1 MRVFIGKVL
10 ALVIVAIVGGLYY
23 TMIFDPF
30 DEDFITEAYYGLL
43 GVAPIC
49 LMYMSPGI
57 LVSYLVDFIMAYTKK
72 TSFVFSIFMYFVIC
86 FIVFYLPFII
96 YVRNDIHAVFY
107 FLLIP
112 VLYGGIESF
121 IQRWLRKQSSA

>member
-1 MRVFIGKVL
+1 MRILIGKLL
-10 ALVIVAIVGGLYY
+10 ALVVVAIVGGFYFSLV
-23 TMIFDPF
+23 FDPYY
-30 DEDFITEAYYGLL
+30 EDFITEAYIALL
-43 GVAPIC
+43 AWSPVC

-57 LVSYLVDFIMAYTKK
+57 LISYLVDFIMAYTKK
-72 TSFVFSIFMYFVIC
+72 TSFAFSIFMYFVIC

-112 VLYGGIESF
+112 ALYGIIEIF
-121 IQRWLRKQSSA
+121 IQKWLKK